1 MEIRHARSALQ
12 VLSVRTELRRAL
24 TAQLAPTRP
33 TGRFASHAKKDST
46 AKRKALRA
54 ATLAWSVRR
63 ERTRPPKVSVI
74 RSKDVMT
81 AVQESTALNQALL
94 APSSVAR
101 HVQED
106 GFKILQGILL
116 ASKSNQAKWSQKE
129 EALPFKFLWDRKFVT
144 MAVIAPTIRLRLKH
158 AREELMARIHLRIS
172 AWSAQQDIQ
181 PRKQRLNVNLG
192 TSSKKISFFILVI
205 SSASLLTTLFLLPS
219 LSLSLSLSLLLLFTT
234 TATKESPTPSLAF
247 HAPSA
252 LQDSSKIKTPCQA
265 LLARHAR

>member
-33 TGRFASHAKKDST
+33 TGRFAPHAKKEST
-46 AKRKALRA
+46 AKRKVLRA

-106 GFKILQGILL
+106 GFK
-116 ASKSNQAKWSQKE
+116 
-129 EALPFKFLWDRKFVT
+129 
-144 MAVIAPTIRLRLKH
+144 M
-158 AREELMARIHLRIS
+158 
-172 AWSAQQDIQ
+172 
-181 PRKQRLNVNLG
+181 
-192 TSSKKISFFILVI
+192 
-205 SSASLLTTLFLLPS
+205 
-219 LSLSLSLSLLLLFTT
+219 
-234 TATKESPTPSLAF
+234 
-247 HAPSA
+247 
-252 LQDSSKIKTPCQA
+252 
-265 LLARHAR
+265 